1 MRTSDEE
8 AIGVMGRTSQCII
21 ALLKS
26 GLNSEGLIGGF
37 SIECLKR
44 LHATLVNDRVAQAT
58 EPSSSSSSSSS
69 VLLACEAVLPL
80 TSSEVASGASLLH
93 ITAALCEHT
102 SAELLSQCHLPS
114 LLSACGDIVEYH
126 AHVLE
131 RENVQGVIRLT
142 LKERT
147 TYEEMVMGGAISLN
161 IVLGLLSAVMAGARK
176 VS

>member
-44 LHATLVNDRVAQAT
+44 LHATLVNDRVA
-58 EPSSSSSSSSS
+58 EPSFSSSSSSS
-69 VLLACEAVLPL
+69 VLLACEDVLPL

-142 LKERT
+142 LKERA